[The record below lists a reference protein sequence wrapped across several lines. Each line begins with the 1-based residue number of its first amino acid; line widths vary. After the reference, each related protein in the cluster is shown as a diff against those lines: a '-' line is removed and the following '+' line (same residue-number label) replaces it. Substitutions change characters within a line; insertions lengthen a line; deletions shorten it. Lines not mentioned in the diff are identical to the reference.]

1 MPCMYRKAALVGYP
15 DRTVYGTTINRL
27 FREKVGDGSD
37 DFYAM
42 INFLKRDLTDEDIVR
57 ELIVAG
63 MGRFENLDAYVQL
76 VKRTR
81 EELKCL
87 INAEGSVELKG
98 YIGI

>member
-1 MPCMYRKAALVGYP
+1 MIL
-15 DRTVYGTTINRL
+15 TLINYTYIIV
-27 FREKVGDGSD
+27 FD
-37 DFYAM
+37 D
-42 INFLKRDLTDEDIVR
+42 DLTDEDIVR
-57 ELIVAG
+57 ELRVAG